1 MGNRSNRL
9 KWWRSSPLRTTSSMS
24 KYLPMSNFEKI
35 KIERIANIKGPQW
48 TTGAQP
54 TSFIIMNTCQLTAH
68 LPHIQSNRASSNPY
82 CSRRRSTRSRPSN
95 RWAGSSRKPLRKVQ
109 VHFTSKTTKAIC
121 NSSSEQLEAMPMCRI
136 RWLIR
141 TMIGN
146 MPQREA
152 IGKKRNSWLFR
163 PLPEKQSKGSR
174 SAINIDL
181 RAFLA
186 CSNRQT

>member
-1 MGNRSNRL
+1 MDNRSNRH
-9 KWWRSSPLRTTSSMS
+9 KWWRSSLIWTTSSMS
-24 KYLPMSNFEKI
+24 TYLPMSNFEKI
-35 KIERIANIKGPQW
+35 KIEPSANIKGPRW

-54 TSFIIMNTCQLTAH
+54 TSQIIMNTCQRMAR

-82 CSRRRSTRSRPSN
+82 CNRRHSTRSRPSN
-95 RWAGSSRKPLRKVQ
+95 SWAGSRRPLRKVQ
-109 VHFTSKTTKAIC
+109 VHFTSKTTKAVC
-121 NSSSEQLEAMPMCRI
+121 SSDQLEAMLMCRL

-146 MPQREA
+146 LPLKGAKDE
-152 IGKKRNSWLFR
+152 KRNSWLFQ
-163 PLPEKQSKGSR
+163 PLLEKQSKGSR

-186 CSNRQT
+186 CNNRRT